1 MMTRPKISGIH
12 HITAVTSSAAE
23 NLAFYETTL
32 GLRLVKQT
40 VNFDDPYTYHLYYG
54 DAQGAP
60 GTILTFFPWENL
72 PQGKPGAGMVT
83 AIAFAVARAS
93 MNFWQQRLE
102 SAGIRIDRDER
113 FGEPVIQFTD
123 PHGLPLELIGTTHP
137 PVSMYWQ
144 DGKLPEEQ
152 AITGFHSATATL
164 YDLKPVA
171 GLLQDV
177 MGMTIIGQEQS
188 RYRFAMD
195 DSQAPCRYY
204 DAVIDAQARPGRP
217 GSGTIHHI
225 AFRTENDAT
234 QANWQTILR
243 RSGLAVTDVRD
254 RKYFRSIYFRSP
266 GGVLFE
272 MATDP
277 PGFSVDETLTG
288 LGTSLKLP
296 TEYEPMRTDIEK
308 RLPPL
313 RAEMFHHVF
322 KDASGKFDDE
332 RTLVTL
338 HGTGGNE
345 YDLLGLAKKVH
356 TSSAIISPRG
366 RVSEN
371 GLPRFFKRLADNIFD
386 QKDVVR
392 RAHELSDFLVTT
404 VPRYGRRVDRLVA
417 LGYSNGAN
425 IAAAVILLRPEIFSQ
440 AVLIRP
446 MQPLE
451 NPALPD
457 LRDKKILVLR
467 GKRDRIIPSQS
478 TDRLVTMLQTA
489 GAVVTT
495 RTIDAGHEITA
506 EDFEAIRQWMSG
518 QQACYPDCFEEAFL
532 EETA

>member
-12 HITAVTSSAAE
+12 HITAASPSAAE

-54 DAQGAP
+54 DAQGTP

-83 AIAFAVARAS
+83 AIAFAVPMAS
-93 MNFWQQRLE
+93 ADFWEQRLE
-102 SAGIRIDRDER
+102 SAGTRIDRDER

-123 PHGLPLELIGTTHP
+123 PHGLPLELIGTAHP
-137 PVSMYWQ
+137 PASVYWQ
-144 DGKLPEEQ
+144 GGKLPEAQ
-152 AITGFHSATATL
+152 AISGFHSATATL
-164 YDLKPVA
+164 YALKPVA
-171 GLLQDV
+171 DLLQDV
-177 MGMTIIGQEQS
+177 MGMTIIGQERN

-195 DSQAPCRYY
+195 DAQAPGHYY

-217 GSGTIHHI
+217 GGGTVHHI

-234 QANWQTILR
+234 QANWQTILK
-243 RSGLAVTDVRD
+243 RSGLGVTDVRD

-272 MATDP
+272 MATDA
-277 PGFSVDETLTG
+277 PGFGVDETLTG

-296 TEYEPMRTDIEK
+296 TEYERMRTDIEK

-313 RAEMFHHVF
+313 RTETLQHVF
-322 KDASGKFDDE
+322 KDASSEVDDE

-338 HGTGGNE
+338 HGTGGTE
-345 YDLLGLAKKVH
+345 YDLLGLAGKVH
-356 TSSAIISPRG
+356 ANSAIISPRG
-366 RVSEN
+366 CVSEN
-371 GLPRFFKRLADNIFD
+371 GLPRFFKRLADNVFD
-386 QKDVVR
+386 QKDVVY
-392 RAHELSDFLVTT
+392 RAHELSDFLLTIA
-404 VPRYGRRVDRLVA
+404 PRYGRRVDRLVA

-425 IAAAVILLRPEIFSQ
+425 IAAAVILLRPEVFSQ

-446 MQPLE
+446 MLPLE

-457 LRDKKILVLR
+457 LRGKKILVLR
-467 GKRDRIIPSQS
+467 GNRDRIIPSQS
-478 TDRLVTMLQTA
+478 TDHLVTMLQTA
-489 GAVVTT
+489 GAEVTT
-495 RTIDAGHEITA
+495 HSIDAGHEVTA
-506 EDFEAIRQWMSG
+506 DDAEAIRQWMSE